1 MQRNHC
7 IKVRLSDEE
16 YLDLMDK
23 VNESKLSRER
33 FIINCIKKTKFQTA
47 PNIGYYK
54 LIEEFNHIGN
64 NLNQLTKRVNIN
76 QIDELGI
83 SSCIS
88 ELRTMISN
96 VDKAVRG

>member
-33 FIINCIKKTKFQTA
+33 FIRNCIKKTKFQTA

-64 NLNQLTKRVNIN
+64 TPWHIR
-76 QIDELGI
+76 ET
-83 SSCIS
+83 
-88 ELRTMISN
+88 R
-96 VDKAVRG
+96 

>member
-16 YLDLMDK
+16 YLDLLDK

-33 FIINCIKKTKFQTA
+33 FIRNCIKKTKFQTA